1 MAIERWILEYR
12 KLVKPSDPN
21 KSGGFDGD
29 FTINNGHVALRTKDG
44 IKRNVENLD
53 GTLLLI

>member
-1 MAIERWILEYR
+1 MAIERWILGIE

-29 FTINNGHVALRTKDG
+29 ITINNGHVALHY
-44 IKRNVENLD
+44 
-53 GTLLLI
+53 